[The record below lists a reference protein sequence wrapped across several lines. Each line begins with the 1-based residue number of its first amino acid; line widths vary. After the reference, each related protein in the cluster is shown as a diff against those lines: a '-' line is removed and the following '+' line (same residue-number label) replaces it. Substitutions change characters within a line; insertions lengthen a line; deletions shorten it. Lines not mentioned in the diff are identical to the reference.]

1 MTDVHSHILFD
12 VDDGSSSI
20 EESIELLKKF
30 KETGFDNVIL
40 TPHYIDGSEY
50 NCLNKEKIEKF
61 NILKKAIKDNNI
73 DINIY
78 LGNEIFINEDILGLL
93 KKGNITSLNNT
104 KYLLIELPFH
114 NRIVNLEDMLFEIM
128 HSGAV
133 PIIAHPERYSYFQD
147 NYDLVDSLRDSGVL
161 FQGNY
166 ISITGYYGKKEE
178 KLLKY
183 MLKNK
188 YIDFLGTDI
197 HHINKTYVLDNFKKI
212 EKKIIKVTG
221 NDYYNKIMNN
231 CNMLTGSSKK

>member
-20 EESIELLKKF
+20 EESIELLKKI

-93 KKGNITSLNNT
+93 KKGNITSINNT
-104 KYLLIELPFH
+104 NYLSFAE
-114 NRIVNLEDMLFEIM
+114 
-128 HSGAV
+128 
-133 PIIAHPERYSYFQD
+133 
-147 NYDLVDSLRDSGVL
+147 
-161 FQGNY
+161 
-166 ISITGYYGKKEE
+166 SIFFKA
-178 KLLKY
+178 LLS
-183 MLKNK
+183 
-188 YIDFLGTDI
+188 T
-197 HHINKTYVLDNFKKI
+197 T
-212 EKKIIKVTG
+212 
-221 NDYYNKIMNN
+221 
-231 CNMLTGSSKK
+231 S